1 MWKSKNIDYHKIG
14 DCLLPWIIGTFETIF
29 TFFMK
34 YSHWSIKNSITG
46 KRKLS
51 TQYTANYPSS
61 IIIFF
66 FHFLEIIEILR
77 VVRFSSKPQNI
88 FCTIRMNLHARIKER
103 KEPQRCPQAVAVHI
117 CSQLN
122 EINFGNWLVSLL
134 TQGSIDRP
142 TLNRQPEWTQE
153 FQFRHT
159 VQWSSVQLG
168 SSFFIWSPVR
178 GLLKYDQ
185 NELIDPIFGEKI
197 VFWNEI
203 N

>member
-1 MWKSKNIDYHKIG
+1 MEIVYYH
-14 DCLLPWIIGTFETIF
+14 E
-29 TFFMK
+29 
-34 YSHWSIKNSITG
+34 
-46 KRKLS
+46 LS
-51 TQYTANYPSS
+51 EHLRQYLHSSWNTPIEASRTQSQVKESFQQTQYTANYPSS

-88 FCTIRMNLHARIKER
+88 FCTIRMKLHARIKER

-134 TQGSIDRP
+134 TRGSIDRP